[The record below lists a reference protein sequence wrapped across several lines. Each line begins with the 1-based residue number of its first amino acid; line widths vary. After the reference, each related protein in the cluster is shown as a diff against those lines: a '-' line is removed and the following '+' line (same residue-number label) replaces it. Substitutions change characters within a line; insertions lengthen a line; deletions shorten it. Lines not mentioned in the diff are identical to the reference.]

1 MKWTKQCGTT
11 LQPRG
16 WGLKYLL
23 HLPHLASSIDLKRMQ
38 TLHSLSRDIAADKTS
53 ITSYRGGRRQNC
65 GLGHPPVVKLAITPE
80 GYSRRQGRFWVQNQS
95 RSLGAELWHSFGV
108 YSVHSVG
115 QTSLSTNKGRFQVGR
130 GRNQLA
136 RKKHIPTGWLGL
148 IGDQSCE
155 YVRCA
160 WNWGKICDLE
170 KTAEWKWVLQK
181 KVDHLV
187 GGDTG

>member
-65 GLGHPPVVKLAITPE
+65 GLGHPLQFTTKAIPE
-80 GYSRRQGRFWVQNQS
+80 DNGRFWLQNQS
-95 RSLGAELWHSFGV
+95 RSLGAALWLWC
-108 YSVHSVG
+108 VHSVG
-115 QTSLSTNKGRFQVGR
+115 QTSQSTVTNKGSFQIGG

-136 RKKHIPTGWLGL
+136 IGKSTFQQADLDSLESQWRPKLWVCALRLKLSQEMWLGEN
-148 IGDQSCE
+148 C
-155 YVRCA
+155 
-160 WNWGKICDLE
+160 
-170 KTAEWKWVLQK
+170 
-181 KVDHLV
+181 
-187 GGDTG
+187 